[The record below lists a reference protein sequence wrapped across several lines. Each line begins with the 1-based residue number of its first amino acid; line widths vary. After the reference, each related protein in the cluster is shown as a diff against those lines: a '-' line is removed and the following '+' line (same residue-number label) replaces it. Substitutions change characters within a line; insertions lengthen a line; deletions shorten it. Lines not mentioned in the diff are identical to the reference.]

1 MWRAGQPWGQG
12 PATLLCH
19 ASLLCSKPFLAA
31 GIRGAGNIP
40 KCPLR
45 RLLTHV
51 CGSLEKGVL
60 GNPKRTSGCADSLRI
75 PGFPEV
81 CVAPNS
87 FSAPDLCLALPLVS
101 GRPPGEPT
109 SIQTGGAGGTPRGP
123 LRPRASCPG
132 SPLFQSQIPC
142 SSLCVCGQVPRPLC
156 FQVLPCRQPR
166 APEDR
171 RTGGQEDGRRMHSGM
186 GTCQARGWNRGCVLG
201 FFLLAALPADSS
213 AHALGRL
220 PHPGPS
226 PWLPWKEESRKPGS
240 HTRLAALPPPGGSLP
255 APGRGA
261 SAQGLGVL
269 PLGFSGPA
277 PLLTLAEPVDRRAL
291 RHLGGL
297 ATTVPPVSLCESL
310 PV

>member
-142 SSLCVCGQVPRPLC
+142 SSLCVCGQVPRP
-156 FQVLPCRQPR
+156 VSRSSPAGSPGH
-166 APEDR
+166 R
-171 RTGGQEDGRRMHSGM
+171 RTGGQEDRRTGAACIQ
-186 GTCQARGWNRGCVLG
+186 GWARV
-201 FFLLAALPADSS
+201 
-213 AHALGRL
+213 
-220 PHPGPS
+220 
-226 PWLPWKEESRKPGS
+226 K
-240 HTRLAALPPPGGSLP
+240 
-255 APGRGA
+255 RGA
-261 SAQGLGVL
+261 GTGAASS
-269 PLGFSGPA
+269 GFSF
-277 PLLTLAEPVDRRAL
+277 
-291 RHLGGL
+291 
-297 ATTVPPVSLCESL
+297 
-310 PV
+310 